1 VAGRLAR
8 LDYEDGHR
16 ARALAALEG
25 VLAREPNHAPT
36 LLLKAQWL
44 ASDGQWE
51 AARQQALSAVNADPR
66 SPAARYLLGLAQ
78 AETGREAQAIVSF
91 NEVLTLDPF
100 MARAQ
105 VQLSRLQLARGEA
118 DSALQLAR
126 DALRNDAGSRD
137 ARLAL
142 ARSLLAGRRLPAAR
156 MEVRAMLASHPDD
169 VDAHV
174 LDGILRL
181 EEDDLAGAR
190 AALLRAIELD
200 ARHPEA
206 ALGLAMVHLR
216 QGDLARARARLDT
229 RMHGETVRPAWLVLA
244 ARVHAAAG
252 DLVEAEAALRQAI
265 TIDDVHLEAYRMLGD
280 VYAAQGRL
288 DAAVAELDAAGRSAP
303 GVAERT
309 MAALI
314 RHAQGHVAD
323 ATRRYRDILTRDP
336 DAAVAGNNLAALY
349 AAEGEQLDLAVE
361 LATRASERLALA
373 PDAWDTLGWAYYRK
387 RLPAMA
393 IRHFERAVEQAPDTP
408 AYRHR
413 LGLALAAHGDVTRAR
428 AAFEAALS
436 LDPGFGDA
444 RRALAD
450 LQRASRP

>member
-1 VAGRLAR
+1 
-8 LDYEDGHR
+8 
-16 ARALAALEG
+16 
-25 VLAREPNHAPT
+25 
-36 LLLKAQWL
+36 
-44 ASDGQWE
+44 
-51 AARQQALSAVNADPR
+51 
-66 SPAARYLLGLAQ
+66 
-78 AETGREAQAIVSF
+78 
-91 NEVLTLDPF
+91 
-100 MARAQ
+100 
-105 VQLSRLQLARGEA
+105 
-118 DSALQLAR
+118 
-126 DALRNDAGSRD
+126 
-137 ARLAL
+137 
-142 ARSLLAGRRLPAAR
+142 
-156 MEVRAMLASHPDD
+156 
-169 VDAHV
+169 
-174 LDGILRL
+174 
-181 EEDDLAGAR
+181 
-190 AALLRAIELD
+190 
-200 ARHPEA
+200 
-206 ALGLAMVHLR
+206 
-216 QGDLARARARLDT
+216 
-229 RMHGETVRPAWLVLA
+229 
-244 ARVHAAAG
+244 
-252 DLVEAEAALRQAI
+252 
-265 TIDDVHLEAYRMLGD
+265 MLGD
-280 VYAAQGRL
+280 VYTAQGRL